1 MKSVFI
7 TGTDTGVGK
16 TWIACSLMRAFSG
29 QGVKVVGMKPL
40 ASGAQLQDGRL
51 RNEDALQLHALSNI
65 DVPYDWINPYCFE
78 PAIAPHIAA
87 QQSGISIS
95 LDAIQHAYHRLQDLA
110 DVVIV
115 EGVGGWA
122 VPINASQTMADVA
135 MTMNLPVLMVVGM
148 RLGCLNHAI
157 LTAQAIQSSLLSL
170 VAWVANSPD
179 PDMPVL
185 QENLDTL
192 KNFIPATLASVVEH
206 DITHSNSS
214 ALPIDLSLFL

>member
-40 ASGAQLQDGRL
+40 ASGARLQDGRL
-51 RNEDALQLHALSNI
+51 RNEDALQLHTLSNI

-87 QQSGISIS
+87 QQSGMTIS
-95 LDAIQHAYHRLQDLA
+95 LDAIQHAYQRLRDLA

-135 MTMNLPVLMVVGM
+135 KMMNLPVLMVVGM

-185 QENLDTL
+185 QENIDTL
-192 KNFIPATLASVVEH
+192 KNFVPAPLASVVEH
-206 DITHSNSS
+206 DITQRNSS
-214 ALPIDLSLFL
+214 ALQIDLSQLV

>member
-40 ASGAQLQDGRL
+40 ASGARLQDGRL
-51 RNEDALQLHALSNI
+51 RNEDALQLHTLSNI

-87 QQSGISIS
+87 QQSGMTIS
-95 LDAIQHAYHRLQDLA
+95 LDAIQHAYQRLRDLA

-135 MTMNLPVLMVVGM
+135 KMMNLPVLMVVGM

-157 LTAQAIQSSLLSL
+157 LTAQSIQSSLLSL

-185 QENLDTL
+185 QENIDTL
-192 KNFIPATLASVVEH
+192 KNFVPAPLASVVEH
-206 DITHSNSS
+206 DITQRNSS
-214 ALPIDLSLFL
+214 ALQIDLSQLV